1 MPNQTEK
8 FSQCQT
14 TDLAQCY
21 SLQSSIRK
29 RINKGQPV
37 DRLQQKLE
45 SKVERSAEK
54 TQQIAKQ
61 IPKTRLQKEL
71 PISEYARDLIKL
83 VAENQVIIVA
93 GETGCGKTTQ
103 LPKICLQAGLGAR
116 GKIAH
121 TQPRRVAATSVA
133 GRIAEEVEKP
143 LGELVGYSVRF
154 SDKTSPNTRIKLMT
168 DGILLA
174 EIQSDPMLSQYEV
187 IIIDEAHERSLNID
201 FLLGFLKKLL
211 DKRKELKLIVT
222 SATIDPDSF
231 SRYFN
236 GAPVVTVEGRT
247 YPVEVRYQPIEEIE
261 DPNVDPLLSGMAN
274 AVDQCIA
281 ESSGD
286 ILIFAHGEGEIKSIA
301 KHLNQRSL
309 TQTLVLPLYAR
320 LGIKEQQAIFTSS
333 AKRKIVIATNVAETS
348 LTIPNIVFVIDIG
361 TARISRYSQRSKIQ
375 QLPVEKISKASA
387 EQRKGRCGRI
397 CPGICIRLYSEED
410 FNNRAEFT
418 LPEIKRTNLSSV
430 VLRLKSLKVDD
441 VESFPFIESPDE
453 RQWKVAFNLLFELAA
468 MDAKRQ
474 ITQIG
479 KRMSALPLDPQL
491 ARILLDNKIQAVDEM
506 IMVASFLSVRDVR
519 LRPHDKQQK
528 ADQLHAVYRDENSDI
543 LSVIKLWKQ
552 LKKQRD
558 ELSSS
563 QFRRWCQK
571 NLINF
576 VGWLEWRNV
585 YFQIKESIIDLKV
598 VVNSTPASVEQIHRA
613 LIPGFVSHILFQTQ
627 ERFYQGTRGM
637 KAWIHPSSVFFKK
650 KNSWLLSAE
659 LIETDK
665 IYARSNAP
673 IQPEWIEACVPHLVK
688 NNYQD
693 VHWRKNKGSA
703 ACFVSKT
710 VLGLPIVNQRLI
722 DYSKVDA
729 RESRSVFLLEGI
741 AKDNLAQSFPF
752 MDSNRSQF
760 RKLAEEE
767 EKLRTA
773 EIRISEEEFAEK
785 ISKILPDSIVNQK
798 ELQQWLKQDWK
809 ARNKML
815 SFKKSQLSQ
824 KESQSIEDFPSNI
837 VVNGASLSL
846 SYCFSPGEPEDG
858 VTVDIPNE
866 MLNQFKQ
873 ADFDWLVPGY
883 LHDKILAVIKSLPK
897 TLRKKMIPLTDTAS
911 ECCKAIQA
919 TDYQEKPFKLTLIQ
933 TLLAIR
939 EVTIDP
945 NEIDMKQLPAH
956 LKMKFRTAVKNSSN
970 RPNES
975 ISTQLAKLA
984 PSHVQVNAS
993 VQTAKGNSQPKT
1005 NRLYKW
1011 PDTNIEL
1018 QSTVKQK
1025 GQSIRLFSGL
1035 VDNQNFVS
1043 IGSFKSLLAAQRSHR
1058 AGVVRLMLIDQIK
1071 VLKELKNG
1079 WPDRKSLE
1087 VYMLR
1092 FGGFDQLL
1100 DWLAIVVAFK
1110 VMDKE
1115 QQTIQSEEAFKVL
1128 CNRFAVELRP
1138 KLSDELIKIKLLLKA
1153 MSQIYSSLSELN
1165 SDVYSDSVKDIKN
1178 QLKALWTVD
1187 NFVQLG
1193 DQLIDDYRR
1202 YFKAVESRIIRIK
1215 ENFPKERSSLENW
1228 VEWENWWQDL
1238 SEVEH
1243 DAETRQQVDKLF
1255 WMLQEYRVSIFSTN
1269 VKTKGSIS
1277 AKKLQKQFDLIEYKL
1292 AL

>member
-8 FSQCQT
+8 FSLCQI

-29 RINKGQPV
+29 RTNKGQPA
-37 DRLQQKLE
+37 DRLQQKL
-45 SKVERSAEK
+45 KDKIDRSGAK
-54 TQQIAKQ
+54 TKKIANQ
-61 IPKTRLQKEL
+61 IPEVTLKKEL
-71 PISEYARDLIKL
+71 PISEHANDLIKL

-103 LPKICLQAGLGAR
+103 LPKICLQAGLGIR

-143 LGELVGYSVRF
+143 LGDLVGYAVRF
-154 SDKTSPNTRIKLMT
+154 SDKTSSNTRIKLMT
-168 DGILLA
+168 DGVLLA

-211 DKRKELKLIVT
+211 AKRKELKLIVT

-231 SRYFN
+231 SRYFD

-247 YPVEVRYQPIEEIE
+247 FPVEVRYQPIEEVE
-261 DPNVDPLLSGMAN
+261 DPTVDPLLLGIGN

-286 ILIFAHGEGEIKSIA
+286 ILIFAHGEGEIKSVA
-301 KHLNQRSL
+301 KYLNQRSL
-309 TQTLVLPLYAR
+309 SQTVVLPLYAR
-320 LGIKEQQAIFTSS
+320 LGIKEQQAIFTAS
-333 AKRKIVIATNVAETS
+333 ARRKIVIATNVAETS

-375 QLPVEKISKASA
+375 QLPIEKISKASA

-397 CPGICIRLYSEED
+397 CPGICIRLYSEDD
-410 FNNRAEFT
+410 FDNRAEFT

-430 VLRLKSLKVDD
+430 VLRLKSLKVED

-468 MDAKRQ
+468 MDVKRQ
-474 ITQIG
+474 ITDIG

-491 ARILLDNKIQAVDEM
+491 ARILLDKRIQAVDEM

-528 ADQLHAVYRDENSDI
+528 ADQLHAAYRDENSDI
-543 LSVIKLWKQ
+543 LSVINLWKH

-558 ELSSS
+558 ESSSS

-585 YFQIKESIIDLKV
+585 YFQIKESVADLKV
-598 VVNSTPASVEQIHRA
+598 VINSSPASVEQIHRA

-627 ERFYQGTRGM
+627 ERFYQGARGM

-650 KNSWLLSAE
+650 KSPWLLSAE

-665 IYARSNAP
+665 IYARSNVP
-673 IQPEWIEACVPHLVK
+673 VQPEWIEASVPHLVK
-688 NNYQD
+688 NNYHE

-722 DYSKVDA
+722 DYSNVDA
-729 RESRSVFLLEGI
+729 CESRSVFLLEGI
-741 AKDNLAQSFPF
+741 AKDNLPQSFPF

-785 ISKILPDSIVNQK
+785 IGKILPDSIVNQK
-798 ELQQWLKQDWK
+798 GLQQWLKQDWK
-809 ARNKML
+809 SRNKIL

-824 KESQSIEDFPSNI
+824 KESQSIEDFPSSI
-837 VVNGASLSL
+837 FVNGASLPL

-858 VTVDIPNE
+858 VTVEIPSE

-897 TLRKKMIPLTDTAS
+897 PLRKRMIPLADTAN
-911 ECCKAIQA
+911 ECSKAILA
-919 TDYQEKPFKLTLIQ
+919 TEYQGKPFKLTLIQ
-933 TLLAIR
+933 TLLSIR

-945 NEIDMKQLPAH
+945 AEIDMEQLPAH
-956 LKMKFRTAVKNSSN
+956 LKMKFRTATKAKSN
-970 RPNES
+970 KS
-975 ISTQLAKLA
+975 ISTELAKLVSTDNPVA
-984 PSHVQVNAS
+984 TSLKASNANPQS
-993 VQTAKGNSQPKT
+993 ST

-1011 PDTNIEL
+1011 PDGDIEL
-1018 QSTVKQK
+1018 QSIVKQK

-1035 VDNQNFVS
+1035 VDNKNFVS

-1058 AGVVRLMLIDQIK
+1058 AGVVRLMLLDQTK

-1079 WPDRKSLE
+1079 WPERKRLE

-1092 FGGFDQLL
+1092 FGGFEQLL

-1110 VMDKE
+1110 VMNTQ
-1115 QQTIQSEEAFKVL
+1115 QQTIQSENAFKTL
-1128 CNRFAVELRP
+1128 CTRFAAELRP
-1138 KLSDELIKIKLLLKA
+1138 KLSEELTKIKLLLKE
-1153 MSQIYSSLSELN
+1153 MSSIYSSLSELN
-1165 SDVYSDSVKDIKN
+1165 SDVYSDSVTDIKK

-1193 DQLIDDYRR
+1193 EHLIEDYRR

-1215 ENFPKERSSLENW
+1215 ENFPKECSSLENW
-1228 VEWENWWQDL
+1228 VEWESWWQDINGI
-1238 SEVEH
+1238 EH

-1277 AKKLQKQFDLIEYKL
+1277 PKKLQKQFDLIEYKL